1 MKNLSTRAI
10 TLTATLAA
18 LCAVTGL
25 MPYVFFLPVTVA
37 ASTLSIGMAAAVGL
51 SFGLIS
57 VAYSFIMPGTVVATA
72 FMQAPYLAIFP
83 RIAAALTAFAVM
95 CIFRKFTRKKSKAVR
110 FIGVSVSA
118 AIGSLANTAIVVG
131 LLVLI
136 FPTLQLGGVTVI
148 AYAPI
153 MLISGAIECVCMAVL
168 TPPISLTLE
177 KTALKT
183 KPRGFD
189 RKAQPSKIYNPQ
201 SDSQVVVCGLLQN
214 TVGAAD
220 NLHITAN
227 IESLTAAQVAVDA
240 AERKKSSVVQPE
252 DSATSDAIHAA

>member
-1 MKNLSTRAI
+1 MKSISTRAI

-25 MPYVFFLPVTVA
+25 LPYVFFLPVTVA

-57 VAYSFIMPGTVVATA
+57 VAYSFIMPGSVVATA

-83 RIAAALTAFAVM
+83 RIAAALIAFAVM
-95 CIFRKFTRKKSKAVR
+95 WIFRKFTRKKSKAAR

-118 AIGSLANTAIVVG
+118 AMGSLANTAIVVG

-136 FPTLQLGGVTVI
+136 FPTVQMGGVTVL

-153 MLISGAIECVCMAVL
+153 MLISGAIECVCMATL

-177 KTALKT
+177 KTVLKT
-183 KPRGFD
+183 KRCVYAD
-189 RKAQPSKIYNPQ
+189 KTPSVKPCDAPSSAVHGLSQNTAGSAMLTNPQ
-201 SDSQVVVCGLLQN
+201 NSEQ
-214 TVGAAD
+214 
-220 NLHITAN
+220 
-227 IESLTAAQVAVDA
+227 
-240 AERKKSSVVQPE
+240 AERKKSSAVQAG
-252 DSATSDAIHAA
+252 DSAQSEAIHAA